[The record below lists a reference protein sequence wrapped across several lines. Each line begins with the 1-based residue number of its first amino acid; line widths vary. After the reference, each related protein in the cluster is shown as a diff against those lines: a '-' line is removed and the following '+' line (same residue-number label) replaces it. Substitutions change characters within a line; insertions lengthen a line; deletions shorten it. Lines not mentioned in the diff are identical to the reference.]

1 MAAET
6 VEKMAALKEAATTGV
21 WKAAMTVGATPAA
34 SLAASLVAATG
45 VWKAARAAKRVA
57 TAVVLVVAQGVVTA
71 GAAGAGMTARATRA
85 VAAGATAT
93 KGLAAG

>member
-1 MAAET
+1 MGMAAEA
-6 VEKMAALKEAATTGV
+6 VEKMAALKEAAATGV

-71 GAAGAGMTARATRA
+71 GAGMTARATRA

>member
-6 VEKMAALKEAATTGV
+6 VEKMAALKEA
-21 WKAAMTVGATPAA
+21 AA

-57 TAVVLVVAQGVVTA
+57 TAVILVEAQGVVT
-71 GAAGAGMTARATRA
+71 AGAGMTARATRA
-85 VAAGATAT
+85 MAAG
-93 KGLAAG
+93 